1 MFRVLFGFLA
11 VILGLCAL
19 AFIAAFLYVAPNL
32 PEIDAL
38 RDVRLQVPLRVYS
51 RDGSLIAEFGEK
63 RRALL
68 RIDEAPKQLVNA
80 FLAAEDDRFF
90 EHPGVDWQGLVRA
103 AIALA
108 ATGEKRQGGSTI
120 TMQVARNFFL
130 TREKSYIRKLNEIF
144 LAFKIER
151 ELSKNEILELYLN
164 KIFLGQRAY
173 GVSAAAQ
180 IYYGKPLAELNLAQH
195 AMLAGLPKAPSNTNP
210 VSNQERAVKRR
221 NYVLRRMFELDY
233 IDRAQFDEADNAPV
247 TASLH
252 RAGIE
257 LEAPYIAEMA
267 RDYVTEAFGV
277 EAYSEGYIVTT
288 TIRDKHQ
295 AAANRAIAETL
306 LKYDQR
312 HGYRGPEG
320 NHALDEGDDEERWEQ
335 LLDDYPSVGGLLPA
349 LVIAAREQSVAAY
362 VAGVGPVDIGWDG
375 LLWARPYRD
384 ENRRAPPLERAG
396 DILEAGDVIRVNQEA
411 DGSWRLAQTPAVQGS
426 LVSLA
431 PRDGAVLALTG
442 GFNYYHSK
450 FNRVTQAKRQPGS
463 SFKPFIYSAALK
475 NGYTPASIIND
486 APVVYDDPGL
496 KNQWRPENYSG
507 KTRGPTRLR
516 VALRH
521 SINLVSIR
529 LLHALGVPNALS
541 HIAKFGFDT
550 EELPKNLSL
559 ALGSGAVTP
568 WELANAYAVFANG
581 GYQVEPYFI
590 DRVET
595 ASGELLFEADPA
607 TVCVDCPVEG
617 FLAEAGAV
625 AEAGLPELEI
635 FAEAGAVAEAGLPE
649 LEIFVDA
656 PPEAGDGG
664 WPEAEAVPIKVAK
677 RVVSQ
682 ENVWIM
688 NHLTRD
694 VVRYGT
700 GKRAYQKLGRNDL
713 SGKTGT
719 TNEQRD
725 AWFAGFN
732 ASVVAIAWVG
742 FDSFDPLGEDETGAR
757 AALPMWIAYM
767 GAVLEQTPAPA
778 PLGPIPANIVNLRI
792 NRETG
797 CPARAN
803 DDNAEFEFF
812 VADNLPDETAC
823 NNMAPRYASDAL
835 LTETP
840 ERIF

>member
-1 MFRVLFGFLA
+1 MFRLLRGFLA
-11 VILGLCAL
+11 LILGLCVL
-19 AFIAAFLYVAPNL
+19 VVAAAVLYVVPDL

-68 RIDEAPKQLVNA
+68 RIDEAPEQLVNA
-80 FLAAEDDRFF
+80 FVAAEDDRFF
-90 EHPGVDWQGLVRA
+90 KHPGVDWQGLLRA

-108 ATGEKRQGGSTI
+108 LTGEKRQGGSTI

-164 KIFLGQRAY
+164 KIYLGQRAY

-221 NYVLRRMFELDY
+221 TYVLRRMLELDY

-277 EAYSEGYIVTT
+277 EAYSDGYIVTT

-295 AAANRAIAETL
+295 AAANRAMAETL

-320 NHALDEGDDEERWEQ
+320 NHALDEEDNEERWEQ

-349 LVIAAREQSVAAY
+349 LVIAAREQSVSAY

-384 ENRRAPPLERAG
+384 ENRRAPPLEKAS
-396 DILEAGDVIRVNQEA
+396 DIVEAGDVIRVKQDA
-411 DGSWRLAQTPAVQGS
+411 DGNWRLSQTPAVQGS

-431 PRDGAVLALTG
+431 PQDGAVLALTG
-442 GFNYYHSK
+442 GFNFYHSK

-463 SFKPFIYSAALK
+463 SFKPFIYSAALQS
-475 NGYTPASIIND
+475 GYTPASIIND
-486 APVVYDDPGL
+486 APIVYDDPGL
-496 KNQWRPENYSG
+496 NNQWRPENYSG

-529 LLHALGVPNALS
+529 LLHAMGVRNALS

-559 ALGSGAVTP
+559 ALGSGAVTS
-568 WELANAYAVFANG
+568 WEMANAYTVFANG

-607 TVCVDCPVEG
+607 TVCADCPPEG
-617 FLAEAGAV
+617 LLADAGAV
-625 AEAGLPELEI
+625 AATS
-635 FAEAGAVAEAGLPE
+635 LPE

-656 PPEAGDGG
+656 PAAAGDSGL
-664 WPEAEAVPIKVAK
+664 PEAEAMPIKVAQ
-677 RVVSQ
+677 RVVSL

-742 FDSFDPLGEDETGAR
+742 FDNFDPLGEDETGAR

-778 PLGPIPANIVNLRI
+778 PLGPMPANIVNLKI

-803 DDNAEFEFF
+803 DNNAEFEFF
-812 VADNLPDETAC
+812 MADNLPDETAC
-823 NNMAPRYASDAL
+823 INLAPRYASDAT

>member
-1 MFRVLFGFLA
+1 MFRLLRGLLA
-11 VILGLCAL
+11 LILGLCVL
-19 AFIAAFLYVAPNL
+19 VVAAAVLYVVPNL

-68 RIDEAPKQLVNA
+68 RIDEAPEQLVNA
-80 FLAAEDDRFF
+80 FVAAEDDRFF
-90 EHPGVDWQGLVRA
+90 KHPGVDWQGLLRA

-108 ATGEKRQGGSTI
+108 LTGEKRQGGSTI

-130 TREKSYIRKLNEIF
+130 TREKSYMRKLNEIF

-151 ELSKNEILELYLN
+151 ELTKDEILELYLN
-164 KIFLGQRAY
+164 KIYLGQRAY

-221 NYVLRRMFELDY
+221 AYVLRRMFELDY
-233 IDRAQFDEADNAPV
+233 IDRDQFQEADNAPV

-295 AAANRAIAETL
+295 AAANRAMAETL

-320 NHALDEGDDEERWEQ
+320 NHALDEGDNEERWEQ
-335 LLDDYPSVGGLLPA
+335 LLDDYPSIGGLLPA
-349 LVIAAREQSVAAY
+349 LVVAAREQSVSAY
-362 VAGVGPVDIGWDG
+362 VAGAGPVEIDWDG

-384 ENRRAPPLERAG
+384 ENRRAPPLEKAS
-396 DILEAGDVIRVNQEA
+396 DILEAGDVIRVKQDA
-411 DGSWRLAQTPAVQGS
+411 DGSWRLSQTPAVQGS

-442 GFNYYHSK
+442 GFNFYHSK
-450 FNRVTQAKRQPGS
+450 FNRVIQAKRQPGS

-486 APVVYDDPGL
+486 APIVYDDPGL
-496 KNQWRPENYSG
+496 NNQWRPENYSG
-507 KTRGPTRLR
+507 KTRGPSRLR

-529 LLHALGVPNALS
+529 LLHAMGVRNALS
-541 HIAKFGFDT
+541 HIAKFGFDA
-550 EELPKNLSL
+550 EKLPKNLSL
-559 ALGSGAVTP
+559 ALGSGAVTS
-568 WELANAYAVFANG
+568 WEMASAYAVFANG
-581 GYQVEPYFI
+581 GYRVEPYFI

-607 TVCVDCPVEG
+607 TVCVDCPPEG
-617 FLAEAGAV
+617 LLADAGAV
-625 AEAGLPELEI
+625 A
-635 FAEAGAVAEAGLPE
+635 AVNVPE

-656 PPEAGDGG
+656 PPAAADSGLLETEAM
-664 WPEAEAVPIKVAK
+664 PIKVAE

-700 GKRAYQKLGRNDL
+700 GRRAYQKLGRNDL

-742 FDSFDPLGEDETGAR
+742 FDNFDPLGEDETGAR

-767 GAVLEQTPAPA
+767 GAVLEQAPAPA
-778 PLGPIPANIVNLRI
+778 PLGPMPANIVNLKI

-803 DDNAEFEFF
+803 DNNAEFEFF
-812 VADNLPDETAC
+812 MANNLPDETAC
-823 NNMAPRYASDAL
+823 NNLAPRYAGDAA

>member
-1 MFRVLFGFLA
+1 MFRLLRGLLA
-11 VILGLCAL
+11 LILGLCVL
-19 AFIAAFLYVAPNL
+19 VVAAAVLYVVPNL

-68 RIDEAPKQLVNA
+68 RIDEAPEQLVNA
-80 FLAAEDDRFF
+80 FVAAEDDRFF
-90 EHPGVDWQGLVRA
+90 KHPGVDWQGLVRA

-108 ATGEKRQGGSTI
+108 LTGEKRQGGSTI

-130 TREKSYIRKLNEIF
+130 TREKSYMRKLNEIF

-151 ELSKNEILELYLN
+151 ELTKDEILELYLN
-164 KIFLGQRAY
+164 KIYLGQRAY

-221 NYVLRRMFELDY
+221 AYVLRRMFELDY
-233 IDRAQFDEADNAPV
+233 IDRDQFQEADNAPV

-295 AAANRAIAETL
+295 AAANRAMAETL

-320 NHALDEGDDEERWEQ
+320 NHELDEGDDEERWEQ
-335 LLDDYPSVGGLLPA
+335 LLDDYPSIGGLLPA
-349 LVIAAREQSVAAY
+349 LVVAAREQSVSAY
-362 VAGVGPVDIGWDG
+362 VAGAGPVEIGWDG

-384 ENRRAPPLERAG
+384 ENRRAPPLEKAS
-396 DILEAGDVIRVNQEA
+396 DILEAGDVIRVKQEA
-411 DGSWRLAQTPAVQGS
+411 DGSWRLSQTPAVQGS
-426 LVSLA
+426 LVSLS

-442 GFNYYHSK
+442 GFNFYHSK
-450 FNRVTQAKRQPGS
+450 FNRVIQAKRQPGS
-463 SFKPFIYSAALK
+463 SFKPFIYSAALQ

-486 APVVYDDPGL
+486 APIVYDDPGL
-496 KNQWRPENYSG
+496 NNQWRPENYSG

-529 LLHALGVPNALS
+529 LLHAMGVRNALS
-541 HIAKFGFDT
+541 HIAKFGFDA
-550 EELPKNLSL
+550 EKLPKNLSL
-559 ALGSGAVTP
+559 ALGSGAVTS
-568 WELANAYAVFANG
+568 WEMASAYAVFANG
-581 GYQVEPYFI
+581 GYRVEPYFI

-607 TVCVDCPVEG
+607 TVCVDCPPEG
-617 FLAEAGAV
+617 LLADAGAV
-625 AEAGLPELEI
+625 A
-635 FAEAGAVAEAGLPE
+635 AVNVPE

-656 PPEAGDGG
+656 PLAAGDGDF
-664 WPEAEAVPIKVAK
+664 PETEAMPIKVAE

-700 GKRAYQKLGRNDL
+700 GRRAYQKLGRNDL

-742 FDSFDPLGEDETGAR
+742 FDNFDPLGEDETGAR

-767 GAVLEQTPAPA
+767 GAVLEQAPAPA
-778 PLGPIPANIVNLRI
+778 PLGPMPANIVNLKI

-803 DDNAEFEFF
+803 DNNAEFEFF
-812 VADNLPDETAC
+812 MANNLPDETAC
-823 NNMAPRYASDAL
+823 NNLAPRYAGDAA